1 MHRTPD
7 QIETEMLVLRAQA
20 GDRGALDPLFRLW
33 NTRLTRHA
41 ARQVGA
47 DMASDAVQNAWVGI
61 VRNLG
66 SLADPARFGPWAY
79 RMVSNKAADQVR
91 KARRDRRLT
100 RRAAER
106 ARSAAEPVNR
116 RDASDDP
123 EMVALRRAI
132 RDLPD
137 THRTVLTLH
146 YVDGLSTHEIG
157 RALGVPPGTVKSRL
171 FNARRLVRER
181 LETEVRDEQP

>member
-20 GDRGALDPLFRLW
+20 GERAALDPLFRMW
-33 NTRLTRHA
+33 NARLTRHA
-41 ARQVGA
+41 ARLVGSDLA
-47 DMASDAVQNAWVGI
+47 PDAVQNAWVGI
-61 VRNLG
+61 VRNIG

-91 KARRDRRLT
+91 RAQRDRRLT
-100 RRAAER
+100 RRVGEISPAA
-106 ARSAAEPVNR
+106 ADPVNR
-116 RDASDDP
+116 SDASDDP
-123 EMVALRRAI
+123 EMAALRRAI

-157 RALGVPPGTVKSRL
+157 RALDLPPGTVKSRL
-171 FNARRLVRER
+171 FNARRMVRER
-181 LETEVRDEQP
+181 TEARDEQP